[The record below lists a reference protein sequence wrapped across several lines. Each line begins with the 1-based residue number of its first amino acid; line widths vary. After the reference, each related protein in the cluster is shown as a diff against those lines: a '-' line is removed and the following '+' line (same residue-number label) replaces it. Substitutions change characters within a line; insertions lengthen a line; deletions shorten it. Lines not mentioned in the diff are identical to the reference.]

1 MLSEKFWNEL
11 FDIIAAG
18 LDANKQINNEEKAE
32 FEKAAESFS
41 KAKTKCTKGT
51 VVDAMAD
58 RGWSRFDMRRVLEE
72 VTDSERAEAA
82 VGLIRSG
89 KYDAYDIR
97 RILEDF

>member
-1 MLSEKFWNEL
+1 MLSEKFWDEL

-41 KAKTKCTKGT
+41 KRKKYTKGT
-51 VVDAMAD
+51 VVDAMAE